1 VFARICTCRAPTSWC
16 DARGAC
22 ARAWRAQTPYDVASL
37 QDRILINISFEYLAS
52 LVLTCSRPYKIG
64 VFLDAYGL
72 EGCNT
77 CTYLATRVCA
87 LRVEFLLSWNVWIL
101 AATKLTMGCWVA
113 LRNWDKDS
121 LLRAWFD
128 HFDACLQMCL
138 KLLLSTNFKRITPA
152 PGWPNDWKR
161 RTSIPLDNLTWF
173 GCLDDASGWW
183 PQWIPRRLSAAP
195 CNLLR

>member
-1 VFARICTCRAPTSWC
+1 MNLSIYIHIYIYIYIIIYIYAYIYIVILYICVCVFARICTCRAPTSWC

-87 LRVEFLLSWNVWIL
+87 LRVEFLLERVNFGSDEAHHGML
-101 AATKLTMGCWVA
+101 SCASQLGQ
-113 LRNWDKDS
+113 R
-121 LLRAWFD
+121 LL
-128 HFDACLQMCL
+128 
-138 KLLLSTNFKRITPA
+138 
-152 PGWPNDWKR
+152 
-161 RTSIPLDNLTWF
+161 
-173 GCLDDASGWW
+173 ASGVV
-183 PQWIPRRLSAAP
+183 
-195 CNLLR
+195 